1 MAITT
6 IQVWDVRL
14 SCGTSVFL
22 ESANTNGS
30 AGHLC
35 LAAGGLQE
43 AALSSVS
50 IQTDPCYSPWHK
62 DLVRSWLQVS
72 RSVFQ
77 KSKTWLKLHPCSA
90 KSFLTNKG
98 KKMYASER
106 KWGGEG
112 RREHSAKVTEVPSN
126 SVSKLRPNADAL
138 LTGNNSG
145 MSQIAQNY
153 LRETGLAAER

>member
-1 MAITT
+1 
-6 IQVWDVRL
+6 
-14 SCGTSVFL
+14 
-22 ESANTNGS
+22 
-30 AGHLC
+30 
-35 LAAGGLQE
+35 
-43 AALSSVS
+43 
-50 IQTDPCYSPWHK
+50 
-62 DLVRSWLQVS
+62 
-72 RSVFQ
+72 
-77 KSKTWLKLHPCSA
+77 
-90 KSFLTNKG
+90 
-98 KKMYASER
+98 MYASER